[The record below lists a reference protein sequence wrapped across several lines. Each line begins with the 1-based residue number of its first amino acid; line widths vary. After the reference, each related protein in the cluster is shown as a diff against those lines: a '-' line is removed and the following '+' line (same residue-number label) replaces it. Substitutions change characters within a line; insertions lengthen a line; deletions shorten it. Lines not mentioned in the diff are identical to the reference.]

1 MKTDDGGSKRATSRR
16 STVFAATLFLMVFGC
31 APQPSTR
38 PLGWGPLSPGMRGE
52 GSHSPHHPTNK
63 VARGGDSPRASTG
76 PDSGAPAAAEAVAAK
91 SATETQK
98 TPAAEAAHATDP
110 KTKPVATAFVGDYS
124 GEDVATY
131 HIESL
136 PDRTEKDP
144 KARLKVTTSSDT
156 ELAFELVD
164 SSNGKEICTL
174 NGTLSDTGATIAK
187 GQKCFEQSGEDASA
201 AATVLSGTASV
212 DRSRLVFDLDMSFA
226 MEIAGRKLGGT
237 LAYHFEGTRK

>member
-1 MKTDDGGSKRATSRR
+1 MTIGLDGCKHVIWRR
-16 STVFAATLFLMVFGC
+16 RCGLSAAFLLTAFGC
-31 APQPSTR
+31 APQPSTK

-52 GSHSPHHPTNK
+52 ESHAPRHNKDK
-63 VARGGDSPRASTG
+63 VAHAGNSPRAKTEA
-76 PDSGAPAAAEAVAAK
+76 DSGTSPTKELAATK
-91 SATETQK
+91 SASEGQK
-98 TPAAEAAHATDP
+98 APSAEGAHAADP
-110 KTKPVATAFVGDYS
+110 KTKPVASAFVGDYL

-156 ELAFELVD
+156 ALAFELVD

-187 GQKCFEQSGEDASA
+187 GQKCFEQNGEDASA

-212 DRSRLVFDLDMSFA
+212 DQSRLVFDLDMSFA
-226 MEIAGRKLGGT
+226 MEVAGRKLGGT
-237 LAYHFEGTRK
+237 LAYHFDGKRK

>member
-1 MKTDDGGSKRATSRR
+1 MTMGKNGCIQATGYLKG
-16 STVFAATLFLMVFGC
+16 ALPLALLLAVFGC
-31 APQPSTR
+31 APQPSTK
-38 PLGWGPLSPGMRGE
+38 PLGWGPLAPGMRGE
-52 GSHSPHHPTNK
+52 ESHAHHPKNK
-63 VARGGDSPRASTG
+63 IARAGKSHRGSAEA
-76 PDSGAPAAAEAVAAK
+76 DSGTSLTKGIAATKPAGEG
-91 SATETQK
+91 QK
-98 TPAAEAAHATDP
+98 APAAEAAHTGDP
-110 KTKPVATAFVGDYS
+110 KTKPVASAFVGDYS

-156 ELAFELVD
+156 ALAFELVD

-174 NGTLSDTGATIAK
+174 NGTLSDTGAAIQK
-187 GQKCFEQSGEDASA
+187 GQKCFEQNGEAAAA

-212 DRSRLVFDLDMSFA
+212 ERSRLVLDLDMSFA

-237 LAYHFEGTRK
+237 LAYHFDGTRK

>member
-1 MKTDDGGSKRATSRR
+1 
-16 STVFAATLFLMVFGC
+16 
-31 APQPSTR
+31 
-38 PLGWGPLSPGMRGE
+38 
-52 GSHSPHHPTNK
+52 
-63 VARGGDSPRASTG
+63 
-76 PDSGAPAAAEAVAAK
+76 
-91 SATETQK
+91 
-98 TPAAEAAHATDP
+98 
-110 KTKPVATAFVGDYS
+110 VATAFVGDYS

-136 PDRTEKDP
+136 PDRTEKDS

-174 NGTLSDTGATIAK
+174 NGTLSDTGAAIAK

-201 AATVLSGTASV
+201 AATVLSGAASV

-226 MEIAGRKLGGT
+226 MEVAGRKLGGT
-237 LAYHFEGTRK
+237 LAYHFEGTRR